1 MAPPAKKDIHGL
13 VGKTVSGRYHVNEV
27 IGVGGMG
34 VVYRAHQAAVD
45 RDVAIKVLMPE
56 MISDETL
63 IKRFELEARAA
74 SRLSHPNT
82 ITVYD
87 FGREGDLLYIAMEFL
102 DGESIEQKL
111 RRDGAMKSERVAK
124 VIVQVL
130 SSLAEAH
137 KKGIVHRDI
146 KPDNIFMQSIEH
158 QKDFVKVLDFGV
170 AKLKDPSVQDVTLT
184 QAGIIFGT
192 PKYMSPE
199 QAKAKKLDGRSDQY
213 SLGVVMWEMLMGDVP
228 FKAEDPVSIL
238 IQHVHDPPA
247 YFRDVRPD
255 LQVPEEVEVIC
266 RKAMEKDREN
276 RYETAEEMRTALED
290 YIARAKAGEYGTSA
304 QRAVQSSQ
312 QVPEVGV
319 GTGHAAPVH
328 SGQYA
333 PNATPPGV
341 PDSVSSS
348 PRAEQQAPGG
358 IHDTWGVDGNQFDLA
373 EHPPTRM
380 VRVGQSG
387 NQSSLLAAVFILGL
401 LLLCGVGFLI
411 WKMSEEPVND
421 PDIVAEGDVE
431 QDGATPPPDTA
442 GNPDS
447 APDTPPI
454 EVAEGDWAPDE
465 SSENDTAPAEVA
477 EPGDTAQPD
486 SPEEVVAATT
496 WVQVR
501 LVSER
506 PESGVR
512 YDFDGREFEEVPDQS
527 NLYRVNLADGETL
540 EVRARASGYRSK
552 SLRIDLSEAGA
563 DGIVTETFRLR
574 ERSGGGD
581 TTDPCIDPVT
591 GFRDPYCR

>member
-13 VGKTVSGRYHVNEV
+13 VGKTVGGRYLVNEV

-45 RDVAIKVLMPE
+45 RDIAVKVLMPE
-56 MISDETL
+56 MVSDETL

-111 RRDGAMKSERVAK
+111 RRDGAMKAERVAK

-170 AKLKDPSVQDVTLT
+170 AKLKDASSQDVTLT

-255 LQVPEEVEVIC
+255 LQIPEQVEAIC
-266 RKAMEKDREN
+266 RKAMEKDRDN
-276 RYETAEEMRTALED
+276 RYETAEEMRAALEE
-290 YIARAKAGEYGTSA
+290 YIAAAKAGDYGTSA
-304 QRAVQSSQ
+304 QRAVQSSA
-312 QVPEVGV
+312 QVPEM
-319 GTGHAAPVH
+319 GTGHAAPVN
-328 SGQYA
+328 SGQYS
-333 PNATPPGV
+333 PNATPP
-341 PDSVSSS
+341 PAVSGQLASS
-348 PRAEQQAPGG
+348 PSVAQQAPG

-380 VRVGQSG
+380 VRVGTSG
-387 NQSSLLAAVFILGL
+387 SQSSLLASVFILGL

-411 WKMSEEPVND
+411 WKMSEEPTD
-421 PDIVAEGDVE
+421 PSDVVVEADVE
-431 QDGATPPPDTA
+431 QDVVTPPLDGGETPDLQADTA
-442 GNPDS
+442 
-447 APDTPPI
+447 PI
-454 EVAEGDWAPDE
+454 EVAEGDTTPDV
-465 SSENDTAPAEVA
+465 SPENDTSPEVA
-477 EPGDTAQPD
+477 EPADTAQPD
-486 SPEEVVAATT
+486 SVQEVVAATT
-496 WVQVR
+496 WIQVR
-501 LVSER
+501 FVSEE

-512 YDFDGREFEEVPDQS
+512 YDFDDREFQEVPDQS
-527 NLYRVNLADGETL
+527 NLYRVDLADGETL

-552 SLRIDLSEAGA
+552 SLSIDLSEVGA

-574 ERSGGGD
+574 ERSGGD
-581 TTDPCIDPVT
+581 PVDPCVDPVT